1 MYTIHDVHVHVHPF
15 SRMKEEHIRFLM
27 WNSDYGQHGREL
39 ERNPEYLVKLMDQQN
54 VGCAVIINYVSP
66 VLGFTT
72 DVNRFAASYVKDY
85 RDRLIPFGGV
95 DFSQDLKEF
104 EGELDEIYSRLELAG
119 IKLHPCHQLIYPNQ
133 YLDEYGSMKLPQ
145 LEKLYQFASDH
156 GLPITVHTGTSMF
169 PGARN
174 KYGDPLYLDDVLTD
188 FPKLRLIMAHGGRPL
203 WTDRAFFLLRR
214 FKNLYLDISSIPPQ
228 RILHY
233 FPRITEIADRVLY
246 GSDWP
251 SPGVKGMRPN
261 AEEILK
267 LEIPQE
273 AKHKIVAK
281 NFEQLSK
288 T

>member
-1 MYTIHDVHVHVHPF
+1 
-15 SRMKEEHIRFLM
+15 MKEEHIKFLM
-27 WNSDYGQHGREL
+27 CNSDYGQYAHEL
-39 ERNPEYLVKLMDQQN
+39 ERNPAYLVKLMDQQN
-54 VGCAVIINYVSP
+54 IGRAVIINYVSP

-72 DVNRFAASYVKDY
+72 EVNRFAATYVKEY

-104 EGELDEIYSRLELAG
+104 ETELEEIYSRLGLSG

-133 YLDEYGSMKLPQ
+133 YLDEYGPMRLPQ

-156 GLPITVHTGTSMF
+156 GLPVTVHTGTSMF

-188 FPKLRLIMAHGGRPL
+188 FPRLRLIMAHGGRPL

-214 FKNLYLDISSIPPQ
+214 FQNLYLDISGIPPKRLLQ
-228 RILHY
+228 Y
-233 FPRITEIADRVLY
+233 FPRIAEVADRVLY

-267 LEIPQE
+267 LGLPQE
-273 AKHKIVAK
+273 AKLKILIQ
-281 NFEQLSK
+281 NFERFFK
-288 T
+288 I

>member
-27 WNSDYGQHGREL
+27 WDSDYGQHGREL
-39 ERNPEYLVKLMDQQN
+39 ERNP
-54 VGCAVIINYVSP
+54 
-66 VLGFTT
+66 
-72 DVNRFAASYVKDY
+72 
-85 RDRLIPFGGV
+85 
-95 DFSQDLKEF
+95 
-104 EGELDEIYSRLELAG
+104 
-119 IKLHPCHQLIYPNQ
+119 
-133 YLDEYGSMKLPQ
+133 MKPP

-203 WTDRAFFLLRR
+203 WTDRAFFLPRR

-233 FPRITEIADRVLY
+233 FPLITEIADRVLY
-246 GSDWP
+246 GSGWP
-251 SPGVKGMRPN
+251 SPGVKGIRPN
-261 AEEILK
+261 AEAILK

-273 AKHKIVAK
+273 AKHKIVVK
-281 NFEQLSK
+281 TSSNSSKPCLEQLVEIAEKWVYRYTSLHQYS
-288 T
+288 